1 MISCFGY
8 TWSGLALGLKRYEDL
23 ASEVAF
29 SSWRE
34 QCYVPNHTETC
45 YLVLRKLNGKVIDC
59 SWEIQLMGIMQNKK
73 KNHVFFFFSRKGWH
87 AMLYASCGWNCGCFF
102 VMVKLQQEIV
112 LHLQEFWTSR
122 CVHWVHLLAIKS
134 LFNCFVTREVGCVVQ
149 QPKAGTDFA
158 CVFHY
163 WPILLFAVAIFS
175 P

>member
-1 MISCFGY
+1 MKRAMLRSKSYWNLLSCFKKIKWKSNWLFLRDTAYGNN
-8 TWSGLALGLKRYEDL
+8 A
-23 ASEVAF
+23 
-29 SSWRE
+29 E
-34 QCYVPNHTETC
+34 QE
-45 YLVLRKLNGKVIDC
+45 KK
-59 SWEIQLMGIMQNKK
+59 IM
-73 KNHVFFFFSRKGWH
+73 FFFFSRKGWH

-158 CVFHY
+158 CIFHY